1 MDPQRESQRH
11 FLKDYYTK
19 YYAELRRQLPK
30 YAAASEQVPPFLR
43 SHARIIFISECAD
56 GYVITHRTNPTTAGD
71 AAETFVMIADDWDRT
86 VGDATG
92 KDYDPYSDFD
102 ESEAPFAREVRS
114 GEYAE
119 PTDFE
124 MRDYVSNDKVI
135 WRTAE
140 AACKEA
146 EVVLQE
152 FFEQNPPL
160 VSGLAPS

>member
-1 MDPQRESQRH
+1 MDPHWERLMQL
-11 FLKDYYTK
+11 LKDYYTS

-43 SHARIIFISECAD
+43 SHARIITISECAD
-56 GYVITHRTNPTTAGD
+56 GYVVTHRTNPANVGEV
-71 AAETFVMIADDWDRT
+71 AETFVMLADDWDRT

-102 ESEAPFAREVRS
+102 ESETSFAREVSS

-124 MRDYVSNDKVI
+124 MRDYVSNEKVVR
-135 WRTAE
+135 RTA
-140 AACKEA
+140 AAAREEA

-160 VSGLAPS
+160 VSQSTLS

>member
-11 FLKDYYTK
+11 LLKDYYTK
-19 YYAELRRQLPK
+19 YYTELRRQLPK

-71 AAETFVMIADDWDRT
+71 AVETFVMIADDWDRT

-92 KDYDPYSDFD
+92 KDYDPSSDFD
-102 ESEAPFAREVRS
+102 ESEAPFAREVTS

-119 PTDFE
+119 STDFE
-124 MRDYVSNDKVI
+124 MRDYVSNNKIVR
-135 WRTAE
+135 RTAG
-140 AACKEA
+140 AAREEA

-152 FFEQNPPL
+152 FFEQNPP
-160 VSGLAPS
+160 VV

>member
-1 MDPQRESQRH
+1 MDPHREHLRQL
-11 FLKDYYTK
+11 LKDYYTT

-30 YAAASEQVPPFLR
+30 HTTASEQVPPFLR
-43 SHARIIFISECAD
+43 SHARIITISECAD
-56 GYVITHRTNPTTAGD
+56 GFVITHRTNPVTVGEV
-71 AAETFVMIADDWDRT
+71 AETFVMLADDRDRT

-92 KDYDPYSDFD
+92 KDFDPYSDFD
-102 ESEAPFAREVRS
+102 ESEAPFAREVSS

-124 MRDYVSNDKVI
+124 MRDYVSNEKVVR
-135 WRTAE
+135 RTAG
-140 AACKEA
+140 AAREEA

-160 VSGLAPS
+160 VSRSTAS

>member
-1 MDPQRESQRH
+1 MDPQRERLRQL
-11 FLKDYYTK
+11 LKDYYTN

-30 YAAASEQVPPFLR
+30 YTSALEQVPPFLR
-43 SHARIIFISECAD
+43 SHARIITISECAD
-56 GYVITHRTNPTTAGD
+56 GYVITHRTNTVTVGD
-71 AAETFVMIADDWDRT
+71 ATETFVLLADDWDRT
-86 VGDATG
+86 VGDSTG

-102 ESEAPFAREVRS
+102 ESEAPFARDVTS

-135 WRTAE
+135 RRMAE
-140 AACKEA
+140 AARDEA
-146 EVVLQE
+146 GAVLRE

-160 VSGLAPS
+160 G

>member
-11 FLKDYYTK
+11 LLKDYYTK
-19 YYAELRRQLPK
+19 YYTELRRQLPK

-56 GYVITHRTNPTTAGD
+56 GYVITHRTNPATAGD

-102 ESEAPFAREVRS
+102 ESEAPFARVRAAS
-114 GEYAE
+114 KGGNALKKNWH
-119 PTDFE
+119 
-124 MRDYVSNDKVI
+124 RVVR
-135 WRTAE
+135 RTSRATPRW
-140 AACKEA
+140 
-146 EVVLQE
+146 LQ
-152 FFEQNPPL
+152 Q
-160 VSGLAPS
+160 ARY

>member
-1 MDPQRESQRH
+1 MAPQRESLRH
-11 FLKDYYTK
+11 LLKDYFTE

-56 GYVITHRTNPTTAGD
+56 GYVITHRTNPATAGD

-102 ESEAPFAREVRS
+102 ESEAPFARVRAAS
-114 GEYAE
+114 KGGNALKKNWH
-119 PTDFE
+119 
-124 MRDYVSNDKVI
+124 RVVR
-135 WRTAE
+135 RTSRATPRW
-140 AACKEA
+140 
-146 EVVLQE
+146 LQ
-152 FFEQNPPL
+152 Q
-160 VSGLAPS
+160 ARY

>member
-11 FLKDYYTK
+11 LLKDYYTE
-19 YYAELRRQLPK
+19 YYAELRRHLPK

-71 AAETFVMIADDWDRT
+71 AAETFVIIADDWDRT

-92 KDYDPYSDFD
+92 KDYGPYSAFD
-102 ESEAPFAREVRS
+102 ESEAPFARDVTS

-124 MRDYVSNDKVI
+124 MRDYVSSDKVI
-135 WRTAE
+135 WLT

-160 VSGLAPS
+160 DSGLAPS

>member
-1 MDPQRESQRH
+1 MAPQRESLRH
-11 FLKDYYTK
+11 VLEDYFTE

-56 GYVITHRTNPTTAGD
+56 GYVITHRTNPATAGD

-102 ESEAPFAREVRS
+102 ESEAPFARVRAASKGGNAPKKNWHRVVRRTFS
-114 GEYAE
+114 GNSSVA
-119 PTDFE
+119 TT
-124 MRDYVSNDKVI
+124 SS
-135 WRTAE
+135 
-140 AACKEA
+140 
-146 EVVLQE
+146 VLM
-152 FFEQNPPL
+152 
-160 VSGLAPS
+160 